1 MNQTLVI
8 SKCND
13 KFKITIHNDFNHTE
27 IYKTKEEVQSI
38 INYMQNTIN
47 EEWKQWDYYKCNGEM
62 IQKYMEI

>member
-13 KFKITIHNDFNHTE
+13 KFKITIHDGFDHTE

-47 EEWKQWDYYKCNGEM
+47 EEWKQWDYYECNGEM
-62 IQKYMEI
+62 IKKYMEI

>member
-13 KFKITIHNDFNHTE
+13 KFKIAVHDGFNHTE

-38 INYMQNTIN
+38 INYMQNTID
-47 EEWKQWDYYKCNGEM
+47 EEWKQWNYYECNGEM
-62 IQKYMEI
+62 IKKYMEI